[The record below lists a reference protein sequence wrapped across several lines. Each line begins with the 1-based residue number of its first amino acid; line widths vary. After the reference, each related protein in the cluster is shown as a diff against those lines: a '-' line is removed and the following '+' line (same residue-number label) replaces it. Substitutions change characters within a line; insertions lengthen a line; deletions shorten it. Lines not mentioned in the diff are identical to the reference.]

1 MKTFVVIPTIRNLDI
16 LKSWAEELAACHLIV
31 IEDHDNKEIRIPEVK
46 CLSIQHYSRIDI
58 KKEFGNDSWIF
69 PQQSSAIRSFG
80 FWKAYSQKADLI
92 VTFDDDC
99 APKTLDFIRKHQE
112 NIASTFSHSWIP
124 TYPYR
129 KYLFTRGFPYTN
141 RKEMPTKLSHGLW
154 TNVPDLD
161 GMTQIM
167 KFDKPV
173 TNLPDVLY
181 QFPRS
186 MYFPMSVMNL
196 AFTSD
201 VAVLLYQLLMGYSIK
216 DGKYWG
222 YERFDDIWSGIFMKK
237 VFDHLEFAAV
247 SGSPY
252 VYHSRAS
259 SMFANL
265 QKEAR
270 GIELNETLWK
280 EVDAIKL
287 KSNTPKEC
295 YIEIAKKMSKINPY
309 FKTTTKAMQIWAEL
323 F

>member
-1 MKTFVVIPTIRNLDI
+1 MKTYIVIPTIRNLDI
-16 LKSWAEELAACHLIV
+16 LKSWTTELASCHLIIV
-31 IEDHDNKEIRIPEVK
+31 EDHEDKEIKIPDIK
-46 CLSIQHYSRIDI
+46 CLGVQHYSRNDI
-58 KKEFGNDSWIF
+58 KKEFGTDSWIF

-80 FWKAYSQKADLI
+80 FWKAYTQKADLI
-92 VTFDDDC
+92 ITFDDDC
-99 APKTLDFIRKHQE
+99 APKTSGFVTKHQE
-112 NIASTFSHSWIP
+112 NIASTSSHSWMP

-129 KYLFTRGFPYTN
+129 KYLYTRGFPYTN
-141 RKEMPTKLSHGLW
+141 RGEIPTKLSHGLW

-167 KFDKPV
+167 KFDEPV
-173 TNLPDVLY
+173 ESLPDVLY
-181 QFPRS
+181 PFPKG

-201 VAVLLYQLLMGYSIK
+201 VAVLLYQLLMGYNMR
-216 DGKYWG
+216 DGSYWG

-237 VFDHLEFAAV
+237 VFDHLGYAAV

-252 VYHSRAS
+252 VHHSRAS
-259 SMFANL
+259 NMFANL

-287 KSNTPKEC
+287 KSDNPKDC
-295 YIEIAKKMSKINPY
+295 YIEIAKKVSKINPY
-309 FKTTTKAMQIWAEL
+309 FKTTAKAMQIWADL